1 MGNYLGGSFSETEW
15 RTLMSSLIFPAVLSG
30 LMLGAVYALLALG
43 LTLIYG
49 VLHII
54 NFAHGSLLMLALY
67 SVYFLWYYFG
77 VDPYIAIPMVMP
89 VFFVLGYVLQRWLI
103 APMSSGSE
111 QNVLLITLALSMI
124 IDNLALYFWS
134 SNTRTADIAYAYDTV
149 EIFGAYL
156 PLGRVIAFW
165 AAIGVAPLLWFFMA
179 YTKIGSAIRAVAI
192 EKRGAE
198 LVGIDVDHTYAI
210 CFGIGTACVALAA
223 CLLLPTFYITPQV
236 GYTFVLVAFT
246 TVVLGGMG
254 SLPGALIAGLL
265 LGVIESLCGLFLGES
280 LGQIGIFLAFIL
292 ILLFKPSGIM
302 GRSRT

>member
-1 MGNYLGGSFSETEW
+1 MS
-15 RTLMSSLIFPAVLSG
+15 TLILPAVLSG
-30 LMLGAVYALLALG
+30 LMMGAVYALVALG

-67 SVYFLWYYFG
+67 TVYFLNSYLG
-77 VDPYIAIPMVMP
+77 IDPYLTIPIVLP
-89 VFFVLGYVLQRWLI
+89 VFFALGYALQRGLI
-103 APMSSGSE
+103 GPMSSGSE
-111 QNVLLITLALSMI
+111 QNVLLLTLAVSI
-124 IDNLALYFWS
+124 IIENLALYFWT
-134 SNTRTADIAYAYDTV
+134 SNTRSIDVAYVYDTV
-149 EIFGAYL
+149 ELFGAYI
-156 PLGRVIAFW
+156 PLGRVIAFV
-165 AAIGVAPLLWFFMA
+165 AALVVAPLLWAFMA
-179 YTKIGSAIRAVAI
+179 YTRTGSAIRAVAI

-198 LVGIDVDHTYAI
+198 LVGIDVNHTYAI

-223 CLLLPTFYITPQV
+223 CLLLPTFYVTPQV

-254 SLPGALIAGLL
+254 SLPGALIAGLV

-292 ILLFKPSGIM
+292 ILLFKPSGLF
-302 GRSRT
+302 GRAA

>member
-1 MGNYLGGSFSETEW
+1 
-15 RTLMSSLIFPAVLSG
+15 MSSLILPAVLSG
-30 LMLGAVYALLALG
+30 LTMGAVYALVALG

-67 SVYFLWYYFG
+67 AAYFLFAHMG
-77 VDPYIAIPMVMP
+77 LDPYLAIPILLP
-89 VFFVLGYVLQRWLI
+89 VFFCLGYVLQRWVI
-103 APMSSGSE
+103 APMSGGSE
-111 QNVLLITLALSMI
+111 QNVLLVTLALALI
-124 IDNLALYFWS
+124 IDNLALYFWT
-134 SNTRTADIAYAYDTV
+134 SNTRSVDIPYAYNTV
-149 EIFGAYL
+149 EFLGAYL
-156 PLGRVIAFW
+156 PLGRVIAFF
-165 AAIGVAPLLWFFMA
+165 AALAAAPLLWLFM
-179 YTKIGSAIRAVAI
+179 TRTRTGSAIRAVAI

-198 LVGIDVDHTYAI
+198 IVGIDVNHTYAI

-223 CLLLPTFYITPQV
+223 CLLLPTFYVTPQV

-280 LGQIGIFLAFIL
+280 LGQIGIFTAFIL
-292 ILLFKPSGIM
+292 ILLFKPSGLL
-302 GRSRT
+302 GRRAA

>member
-1 MGNYLGGSFSETEW
+1 
-15 RTLMSSLIFPAVLSG
+15 MSSLILPAVLSG
-30 LMLGAVYALLALG
+30 LTMGAVYALVALG

-67 SVYFLWYYFG
+67 AAYFLFVHMG
-77 VDPYIAIPMVMP
+77 VDPYLAIPILLP
-89 VFFVLGYVLQRWLI
+89 VFFCLGYVLQRWLI
-103 APMSSGSE
+103 APMSGGSE
-111 QNVLLITLALSMI
+111 QNVLLVTLALALI
-124 IDNLALYFWS
+124 IDNLALYFWT
-134 SNTRTADIAYAYDTV
+134 SNTRSVDIPYAYNTV
-149 EIFGAYL
+149 EFLGAYL
-156 PLGRVIAFW
+156 PLGRVIAFF
-165 AAIGVAPLLWFFMA
+165 AAIAAAPLLWLFM
-179 YTKIGSAIRAVAI
+179 TRTRTGSAIRAVAI

-198 LVGIDVDHTYAI
+198 IVGIDVNHTYAL

-223 CLLLPTFYITPQV
+223 CLLLPTFYVTPQV

-280 LGQIGIFLAFIL
+280 LGQIGIFMAFIL
-292 ILLFKPSGIM
+292 ILLFKPSGLL
-302 GRSRT
+302 GRRAA

>member
-1 MGNYLGGSFSETEW
+1 
-15 RTLMSSLIFPAVLSG
+15 MSSLILPAILSG
-30 LMLGAVYALLALG
+30 LTMGAVYALVALG

-67 SVYFLWYYFG
+67 AVYFLNLRLG
-77 VDPYIAIPMVMP
+77 VDPYLAIPLVLP
-89 VFFVLGYVLQRWLI
+89 LFFLLGYALQRGII
-103 APMSSGSE
+103 APMSQGSE
-111 QNVLLITLALSMI
+111 QNVLLVTLALSLI
-124 IDNLALYFWS
+124 VDNLALYFWT
-134 SNTRTADIAYAYDTV
+134 SNTRTVDIPYAYDTV
-149 EIFGAYL
+149 EVLGAFL
-156 PLGRVIAFW
+156 PFGRVVAFV
-165 AAIGVAPLLWFFMA
+165 AALAAAPLLWAFMTHTRTGA
-179 YTKIGSAIRAVAI
+179 AIRAVAI

-198 LVGIDVDHTYAI
+198 LVGIDVNHTYAI

-223 CLLLPTFYITPQV
+223 CLLLPTFYVTPQV

-292 ILLFKPSGIM
+292 ILLFRPSGLL
-302 GRSRT
+302 GARARP

>member
-1 MGNYLGGSFSETEW
+1 
-15 RTLMSSLIFPAVLSG
+15 MSILIVPAIMSG
-30 LMLGAVYALLALG
+30 LMMGAVYALVALG

-54 NFAHGSLLMLALY
+54 NFTHGSLLMLALY
-67 SVYFLWYYFG
+67 VVYFLHYYFHL
-77 VDPYIAIPMVMP
+77 DPYASIPLVLP
-89 VFFVLGYVLQRWLI
+89 LFFAFGYVLQRGLI
-103 APMSSGSE
+103 APISRGAE
-111 QNVLLITLALSMI
+111 QNVLLITLAISIM
-124 IDNLALYFWS
+124 IDNLALYFWT

-149 EIFGAYL
+149 EILGALL
-156 PLGRVIAFW
+156 PLGRVISF
-165 AAIGVAPLLWFFMA
+165 AAALAVAPFLWAFMD
-179 YTKIGSAIRAVAI
+179 YTRTGAAIRAVAI

-223 CLLLPTFYITPQV
+223 CLLLPTFYVTPQV

-254 SLPGALIAGLL
+254 SLPGALVAGLL

-292 ILLFKPSGIM
+292 ILLFKPSGLF
-302 GRSRT
+302 GRRVR

>member
-1 MGNYLGGSFSETEW
+1 
-15 RTLMSSLIFPAVLSG
+15 MSSLILPAVLSG
-30 LMLGAVYALLALG
+30 LMMGAVYALIALG

-54 NFAHGSLLMLALY
+54 NFAHGSLLMLALFAA
-67 SVYFLWYYFG
+67 YFLHYQLG
-77 VDPYIAIPMVMP
+77 IDPYLAIPIVLP
-89 VFFVLGYVLQRWLI
+89 VFFALGYALQRGLI
-103 APMSSGSE
+103 SPMSSGSE

-124 IDNLALYFWS
+124 IDNLALYFWT
-134 SNTRTADIAYAYDTV
+134 SNTRTVDIPYAYDTV
-149 EIFGAYL
+149 EILGAYL
-156 PLGRVIAFW
+156 PLGRVIAFV
-165 AAIGVAPLLWFFMA
+165 AALAAAPLLWLFMSR
-179 YTKIGSAIRAVAI
+179 TRIGSAIRAVAI

-198 LVGIDVDHTYAI
+198 LVGIDVNHTYAV

-223 CLLLPTFYITPQV
+223 CLLLPTFYVTPQV

-254 SLPGALIAGLL
+254 SLLGALVAGLL

-292 ILLFKPSGIM
+292 ILLFKPSGLLGKV
-302 GRSRT
+302 GR